1 MIASIIDL
9 PPEIQLIIQ
18 RKYYLLLWKQ
28 KFKSV
33 RSVISTKL
41 YFWMHKEGMYNIDS
55 RSLPYMRFSQFHPR
69 VTPVGI
75 LRLPRAA
82 HIILPNTFLLLI

>member
-1 MIASIIDL
+1 MITSIIDL
-9 PPEIQLIIQ
+9 PPEIQLIIHRQ
-18 RKYYLLLWKQ
+18 YYLLLWKQ
-28 KFKSV
+28 KYNSIHKT
-33 RSVISTKL
+33 ITKKL
-41 YFWMHKEGMYNIDS
+41 YFWMHLEGMYNIDS

-69 VTPVGI
+69 STPVGI